1 MDKEIKKM
9 ELELKKQE
17 LAEMG
22 LRKRE
27 RELALR
33 DLEQRVGAADL
44 KAKQLQNDRAAQG
57 QTFSQQDRED
67 ANRWKVCTHKKGGI
81 ATTRDVR
88 VLTTGGNSEQ
98 YAVLKHQMINGDIW
112 VRCLRCGKTW
122 KPPVEK
128 DYYFRDGKV
137 VAPKDGKFDIAAFE
151 KAGTEYLRALQF
163 ETRNAMSG
171 SIQCRFTRLNPET
184 KRAEDAAD
192 VYRNNVSTSNLR

>member
-1 MDKEIKKM
+1 MSEQDKKQEDVKKHVPDVEQTTTEMDKEIKKM

-81 ATTRDVR
+81 ATTRDV
-88 VLTTGGNSEQ
+88 
-98 YAVLKHQMINGDIW
+98 
-112 VRCLRCGKTW
+112 
-122 KPPVEK
+122 
-128 DYYFRDGKV
+128 
-137 VAPKDGKFDIAAFE
+137 
-151 KAGTEYLRALQF
+151 
-163 ETRNAMSG
+163 
-171 SIQCRFTRLNPET
+171 
-184 KRAEDAAD
+184 
-192 VYRNNVSTSNLR
+192 